1 MHKPLH
7 ISVLGSGVVAH
18 LKGLHPLIDC
28 TLGAGGHMR
37 MLLEHLPQDAR
48 ALGLDRDAQMLKM
61 TRETLQDPRVTFVHG
76 RFGDLE
82 RFASTH
88 IPAGAILADLGVS
101 SFQFD
106 EAKRGFSLLRDG
118 PLDMRMDTTHGPT
131 AAELLMTMSESEI
144 RQMLWDEADERQALK
159 LSRTLKDQAN
169 CGRLKTTLALARVV
183 RDCLGMG
190 GKIDPATRTFQAL
203 RRRVNDEGGQ
213 LSALLDRAP
222 GLLKVG
228 GRLAVISF
236 HSGEDRAVK
245 QAFAALE
252 KAGTHR
258 VLTDGPVGPDRAE
271 AMANPRSRS
280 AKLRVIER
288 LP

>member
-1 MHKPLH
+1 MNKPVH
-7 ISVLGSGVVAH
+7 ISVMADEVVGF

-28 TLGAGGHMR
+28 TLGAGGHTR
-37 MLLEHLPQDAR
+37 RLLEQLPPESR
-48 ALGLDRDAQMLKM
+48 VLGLDRDADMLRM
-61 TRETLQDPRVTFVHG
+61 TKGSLTDPRVTFVHG

-131 AAELLMTMSESEI
+131 AAQLLMTMSESEI

-159 LSRTLKDQAN
+159 LSRTLKDEAN
-169 CGRLKTTLALARVV
+169 SGRLKTTLALARVV

-213 LSALLDRAP
+213 LRAFLDRAP
-222 GLLKVG
+222 GLLKMG

-245 QAFAALE
+245 QAFSALAVQGSH
-252 KAGTHR
+252 KL
-258 VLTDGPVGPDRAE
+258 LTDGPLGPGRE
-271 AMANPRSRS
+271 ESSNNPRSRS

-288 LP
+288 LS